1 MKNSDLPLLLEIRSL
16 TAGYKDRP
24 VLNEVSFT
32 ADRGSFLGIIGPNGS
47 GKTTLF
53 RVMAGLLKPWSGQV
67 VFDRQDTA
75 KIHPLDL
82 ARKIAVMPQGIDSS
96 FPFTAQ
102 ELVGM
107 GRFPHL
113 DRWQQMQKKDKAAV
127 SHALKLT
134 GTDLVAN
141 KPVSELSGGEKQRVF
156 LAQALAQEPELLL
169 LDEPTAHLDI
179 GQQIRI
185 LDVIRRL
192 NRSDGMTVIAVLHD
206 LNLASLYCDR
216 LVLLKNGS
224 VCREGTPI
232 EVLTYEIIEAVYETV
247 VIVKENPLT
256 GKPHVFLVPMD
267 SGT

>member
-1 MKNSDLPLLLEIRSL
+1 MKNSGLDLMLEIKNL
-16 TAGYKDRP
+16 KAGYRDRP
-24 VLNEVSFT
+24 VLNGVSFT
-32 ADRGSFLGIIGPNGS
+32 VARRSFLGIIGPNGS

-53 RVMAGLLKPWSGQV
+53 RVMAGLLKPWSGEV
-67 VFDRQDTA
+67 VFNGQNTG
-75 KIHPLDL
+75 KTHPLDL
-82 ARKIAVMPQGIDSS
+82 ARRIAVMPQGIDSS
-96 FPFTAQ
+96 FPFTTQ

-113 DRWQQMQKKDKAAV
+113 DKWQQMQKKDKQAV
-127 SHALKLT
+127 SHALQLT
-134 GTDLVAN
+134 GTDLMAD

-156 LAQALAQEPELLL
+156 LAQALAQEPDLLL

-192 NRSDGMTVIAVLHD
+192 NRNEGMTVIVVLHD

-216 LVLLKNGS
+216 LVLLK
-224 VCREGTPI
+224 EGGIHKQGPPLD
-232 EVLTYEIIEAVYETV
+232 VLTYEIIEAVYETV

-256 GKPHVFLVPMD
+256 KKPHVFLISMD
-267 SGT
+267 SST